1 MKFAVFLLTAATVV
15 ASSASATESMTD
27 LQYLKANRCKGLAT
41 TLSTV
46 ADPAAIEAFIKADRG
61 ARMPFIQD
69 RATSEF
75 QRAKREA
82 KGEDR
87 KERLTAE
94 LTGPCQALMSTGAAT
109 SKQ

>member
-1 MKFAVFLLTAATVV
+1 MKFAVFAFAAVTL
-15 ASSASATESMTD
+15 AAGSASAAENMTD

-46 ADPAAIEAFIKADRG
+46 ADPAAIDAFIKADRG
-61 ARMPFIQD
+61 ARMPFIQE
-69 RATSEF
+69 RATNEF
-75 QRAKREA
+75 QRARREA

-87 KERLTAE
+87 KDRLTAE
-94 LTGPCQALMSTGAAT
+94 LTGACQAFMATGAAT

>member
-1 MKFAVFLLTAATVV
+1 MKFAVFALAAVTLV
-15 ASSASATESMTD
+15 AGSASAAENMTD

-41 TLSTV
+41 TLNTV

-69 RATSEF
+69 RAVAEF
-75 QRAKREA
+75 QRARREA

-87 KERLTAE
+87 KDRLTAE
-94 LTGPCQALMSTGAAT
+94 LSGPCQAFMATGAAT